1 MVVMMVTTDVR
12 VLLVI
17 SSNYTSV
24 CYIIVSEVLEV

>member
-1 MVVMMVTTDVR
+1 MVVMADVR

-24 CYIIVSEVLEV
+24 CYMVVSVVLEV